1 MCRWKWTKG
10 KKGGHQQLLLT
21 MNKIKKRRSPS
32 TIGEN
37 EQIKEKIVVVED
49 ELRGSVRRLRIKEQC
64 KKVKN

>member
-1 MCRWKWTKG
+1 
-10 KKGGHQQLLLT
+10 